1 MNVNRNNVNH
11 NNVNHSNVNHN
22 VAQRLTSMA
31 EQRPDDVAIAV
42 PLGSHRLGIKRPYR
56 QISFRQLDQDSS
68 AIAAGLMQRGLRPG
82 QRIAMLIPFNAEFI
96 TVVFALLKAGA
107 AIVLI
112 DPGMG
117 RKHLARCLEEAE
129 PDGFVGTP
137 VVHVI
142 RGILSKRF
150 PKAKLLITTG
160 RTLGW
165 PRFPTLNELQQESA
179 ESGQIYMASLDDLA
193 AIIFTTGSTGPPK
206 GVRYTH
212 RMFNR
217 QIDQIVE
224 RYQIEPGGKD
234 LSGFPLFGL
243 FNAVMGTTTIIPDM
257 NPTRPASVDPA
268 KLMDAMDQWEINQS
282 FGSPA
287 LWTAVGRYCERTG
300 RKMPTLKRV
309 LSAGA
314 PVPPR
319 VLAWVRG
326 AMHSE
331 GVVYTPYGAT
341 EALPVASI
349 ESREVLE
356 ETAARSQAGA
366 GTCVGKAF
374 SGIQWKVIDI
384 EDGPAEIM
392 SDVRELPRGQ
402 IGELMVTGDV
412 VSQHYETRQDQ
423 NAFHK
428 VFDGSRYWH
437 RMGDIGYLDEQ
448 DRFWFCGRK
457 AHRVVTA
464 ERILYTIPCEAIFNT
479 HRSVHRTALV
489 GFVEDS
495 QQENQAFQTAALV
508 IETWAK
514 SKQKDLSN
522 AMEDELLIQELRQ
535 LAQQYEHTKC
545 IQHFFI
551 YPGPLP
557 TDIRHNAKIFR
568 EKLGPWAKQQVMK
581 RKS

>member
-1 MNVNRNNVNH
+1 M
-11 NNVNHSNVNHN
+11 SATISNHN
-22 VAQRLTSMA
+22 VAQRLSLMA
-31 EQRPDDVAIAV
+31 EKRPNDIAIAV
-42 PLGSHRLGIKRPYR
+42 PLGSHKLGTKRPY
-56 QISFRQLDQDSS
+56 QEISFRQLDQESS
-68 AIAAGLMQRGLRPG
+68 AIAAGLIQRGLRPG

-117 RKHLARCLEEAE
+117 RKHLVRCLEEAE

-137 VVHVI
+137 LVHVI
-142 RGILSKRF
+142 RGVLSKRF

-160 RTLGW
+160 RRLGW
-165 PRFPTLNELQQESA
+165 PRFPALPELRQTPTDPFQNYIA
-179 ESGQIYMASLDDLA
+179 KLDDLA

-224 RYQIEPGGKD
+224 RYHIEPGGKD

-257 NPTRPASVDPA
+257 NPTRPASVDPVR
-268 KLMDAMDQWEINQS
+268 LIDAMDQWNINQS

-300 RKMPTLKRV
+300 RKMPSLKRV

-319 VLAWVRG
+319 VLAWIRN
-326 AMHSE
+326 AMAAE

-349 ESREVLE
+349 ESREVLD
-356 ETAARSQAGA
+356 ETAARSKEGA
-366 GTCVGKAF
+366 GTCVGTAF
-374 SGIQWKVIDI
+374 SGIRWKVIEI
-384 EDGPAEIM
+384 NDGPAHLM
-392 SDVRELPRGQ
+392 GDVQELPPGQ

-412 VSQHYETRQDQ
+412 VSQFYETRQDQ
-423 NAFHK
+423 NAYHK
-428 VFDGSRYWH
+428 VFDGERYWH
-437 RMGDIGYLDEQ
+437 RMGDIGYLDERG
-448 DRFWFCGRK
+448 RFWFCGRK
-457 AHRVVTA
+457 AHRVQTVNGT
-464 ERILYTIPCEAIFNT
+464 LYTIPCEAIFNT

-489 GFVEDS
+489 GFTESGVTNDG
-495 QQENQAFQTAALV
+495 AKTAALV
-508 IETWAK
+508 IETWAN
-514 SKQKDLSN
+514 SKQKDTSN
-522 AMEDELLIQELRQ
+522 ALPDEQLIRELKE
-535 LAQQYEHTKC
+535 LAKRFEHTRS
-545 IQHFFI
+545 IEHFLV

-568 EKLGPWAKQQVMK
+568 EKLGPWAKQQFMK
-581 RKS
+581 RKT

>member
-1 MNVNRNNVNH
+1 MSDSIH
-11 NNVNHSNVNHN
+11 NHN
-22 VAQRLTSMA
+22 VAQRLSVMA
-31 EQRPDDVAIAV
+31 AKRPAEIAIAV
-42 PLGSHRLGIKRPYR
+42 PQGSHRQGTNRPYHKITF
-56 QISFRQLDQDSS
+56 QELDDQSS
-68 AIAAGLMQRGLRPG
+68 AIAAGLVQLGLRPG

-117 RKHLARCLEEAE
+117 RKHLVRCLEESE

-137 VVHVI
+137 LVHVI
-142 RGILSKRF
+142 RGVLSKRF
-150 PKAKLLITTG
+150 PKAKMLITTG
-160 RTLGW
+160 RRLGW
-165 PRFPTLNELQQESA
+165 PRFPTLDELRQSPLDQFQSYVA
-179 ESGQIYMASLDDLA
+179 KLDDLA

-224 RYQIEPGGKD
+224 HYGIEPGGKD

-243 FNAVMGTTTIIPDM
+243 FNAVMGTSTIIPDM
-257 NPTRPASVDPA
+257 NPTRPASVDPRR
-268 KLMDAMDQWEINQS
+268 LIDALDQWEINQS

-287 LWTAVGRYCERTG
+287 LWTAVGRYCEQTG

-319 VLAWVRG
+319 VLAWIRS
-326 AMHSE
+326 AMADD
-331 GVVYTPYGAT
+331 GVVFTPYGAT

-349 ESREVLE
+349 ESREVLT
-356 ETAARSQAGA
+356 ETAARSREGA
-366 GTCVGKAF
+366 GTCVGRPF
-374 SGIQWKVIDI
+374 SGIRWKVIEID
-384 EDGPAEIM
+384 DGPASQL
-392 SDVRELPRGQ
+392 SDIRELPVGQ

-412 VSQHYETRQDQ
+412 VSQKYETRQDQ

-428 VFDGSRYWH
+428 VFDGERYWH
-437 RMGDIGYLDEQ
+437 RMGDIGYLDAEG
-448 DRFWFCGRK
+448 RFWFCGRK
-457 AHRVVTA
+457 AHRVQTA
-464 ERILYTIPCEAIFNT
+464 QGVLYTIPCEAIFNT

-489 GFVEDS
+489 GFGEPGK
-495 QQENQAFQTAALV
+495 QTAALV
-508 IETWAK
+508 VETWAR
-514 SKQKDLSN
+514 SKQKDLAN
-522 AMEDELLIQELRQ
+522 ALPDSQLIAELKE
-535 LAQQYEHTKC
+535 LAQRFEHTKN
-545 IQHFFI
+545 IEHIYI
-551 YPGPLP
+551 YPEPLP

-568 EKLGPWAKQQVMK
+568 ERLGPWAAQQLN
-581 RKS
+581 RK

>member
-1 MNVNRNNVNH
+1 
-11 NNVNHSNVNHN
+11 
-22 VAQRLTSMA
+22 
-31 EQRPDDVAIAV
+31 
-42 PLGSHRLGIKRPYR
+42 
-56 QISFRQLDQDSS
+56 
-68 AIAAGLMQRGLRPG
+68 
-82 QRIAMLIPFNAEFI
+82 MLIPFNAEFI

-117 RKHLARCLEEAE
+117 RKHLVRCLQEAE

-137 VVHVI
+137 VVHMI
-142 RGILSKRF
+142 RGLLSKRF

-160 RTLGW
+160 RKLGW
-165 PRFPTLNELQQESA
+165 PRFPTLNELRQA
-179 ESGQIYMASLDDLA
+179 AFTGGPNYMANLDDIA

-224 RYQIEPGGKD
+224 HYQIEPGGKD

-268 KLMDAMDQWEINQS
+268 KLIDAMEQWEINQS

-319 VLAWVRG
+319 VLAWVRS
-326 AMHSE
+326 AMHSD

-349 ESREVLE
+349 ESREVLQ
-356 ETAARSQAGA
+356 ETAARSKEGA

-374 SGIQWKVIDI
+374 SGIQWKVIEI
-384 EDGPAEIM
+384 HDGPAALM

-412 VSQHYETRQDQ
+412 VSQRYETRQDQ

-428 VFDGSRYWH
+428 VFDGQRYWH

-457 AHRVVTA
+457 AHRVLTA

-489 GFVEDS
+489 GFVEGS
-495 QQENQAFQTAALV
+495 HPENQGFQTAALV

-514 SKQKDLSN
+514 SKQRDLSN
-522 AMEDELLIQELRQ
+522 AMEDERLIQELRE
-535 LAQQYEHTKC
+535 LAQRYEHTKC
-545 IQHFFI
+545 IQHFFV

>member
-1 MNVNRNNVNH
+1 MVNTDL
-11 NNVNHSNVNHN
+11 NHN
-22 VAQRLTSMA
+22 VAQRLAEMA
-31 EQRPDDVAIAV
+31 VQRPDEIAIAA
-42 PLGSHRLGIKRPYR
+42 PLGSHKLGSRRPYH
-56 QISFRQLDQDSS
+56 QITFEQLDQQSS
-68 AIAAGLMQRGLRPG
+68 AIAAGLLQRGLKPG
-82 QRIAMLIPFNAEFI
+82 DRIAMLIPFNAEFI

-117 RKHLARCLEEAE
+117 RKHLVRCLQEAE

-137 VVHVI
+137 LVHAI
-142 RGILSKRF
+142 RGALSRRF
-150 PKAKLLITTG
+150 PKAKMFITTK
-160 RTLGW
+160 RQWGW
-165 PRFPTLNELQQESA
+165 PRFPTLDELRQTPSA
-179 ESGQIYMASLDDLA
+179 DFTSYRAKLDDLA

-224 RYQIEPGGKD
+224 HYQIQPGGKD

-257 NPTRPASVDPA
+257 NPTKPASVDPPR
-268 KLMDAMDQWEINQS
+268 LIDAMDQWGINQS

-287 LWTAVGRYCERTG
+287 LWTAVGRYCEKTG
-300 RKMPTLKRV
+300 RKMPSLKRV

-319 VLAWVRG
+319 VLAWIRS
-326 AMHSE
+326 AMAE
-331 GVVYTPYGAT
+331 DGVVFTPYGAT

-356 ETAARSQAGA
+356 ETAALSMKGA
-366 GTCVGKAF
+366 GTCVGKPF
-374 SGIQWKVIDI
+374 SGIQWKVIEI
-384 EDGPAEIM
+384 EDGPAHSMGDI
-392 SDVRELPRGQ
+392 RELASGE
-402 IGELMVTGDV
+402 IGELMVAGDV

-428 VFDGSRYWH
+428 VFDGERYWH
-437 RMGDIGYLDEQ
+437 RMGDIGYLDSQ
-448 DRFWFCGRK
+448 GRFWFCGRK
-457 AHRVVTA
+457 THRVQTTRGV
-464 ERILYTIPCEAIFNT
+464 LYTIPCEAVFNT

-489 GFVEDS
+489 GFGECGK
-495 QQENQAFQTAALV
+495 QTAALV
-508 IETWAK
+508 IETWGN
-514 SKQKDLSN
+514 SKQKDRTH
-522 AMEDELLIQELRQ
+522 AIPDEQLIEELQEIGRSH
-535 LAQQYEHTKC
+535 EHTKT
-545 IQHFFI
+545 IEHFLI

-568 EKLGPWAKQQVMK
+568 EKLGPWAQQQVMK

>member
-1 MNVNRNNVNH
+1 MPDTTH
-11 NNVNHSNVNHN
+11 NHN
-22 VAQRLTSMA
+22 VAQRLSLMA
-31 EQRPDDVAIAV
+31 KQRPADIAIAV
-42 PLGSHRLGIKRPYR
+42 PLGSHKLGTQRPY
-56 QISFRQLDQDSS
+56 QEITFQQLDEESS
-68 AIAAGLMQRGLRPG
+68 AIAAGLIQRGLRPG

-117 RKHLARCLEEAE
+117 RKHLVRCLEEAE

-137 VVHVI
+137 LVHVI
-142 RGILSKRF
+142 RGVLSKRF

-160 RTLGW
+160 RRLGW
-165 PRFPTLNELQQESA
+165 PRFPSLPELRQTSTVQFTNYLA
-179 ESGQIYMASLDDLA
+179 QLDDLA

-224 RYQIEPGGKD
+224 RYHIEPGGKD

-257 NPTRPASVDPA
+257 NPTRPASVDPVR
-268 KLMDAMDQWEINQS
+268 LIDAMDQWKINQS

-300 RKMPTLKRV
+300 RKMPSLQRV

-319 VLAWVRG
+319 VLAWVRN
-326 AMHSE
+326 AMAPN

-356 ETAARSQAGA
+356 ETAARSKEGA

-374 SGIQWKVIDI
+374 SGIQWKVIEI
-384 EDGPAEIM
+384 NDGPAKVM
-392 SDVRELPRGQ
+392 ADVKELPHGE
-402 IGELMVTGDV
+402 IGELMVSGDV
-412 VSQHYETRQDQ
+412 VSQFYETRQDQ
-423 NAFHK
+423 NAYHK
-428 VFDGSRYWH
+428 VFDGQRYWH

-448 DRFWFCGRK
+448 ERFWFCGRK
-457 AHRVVTA
+457 AHRVKTA
-464 ERILYTIPCEAIFNT
+464 NGVLYTIPCEAIFNT

-489 GFVEDS
+489 GFT
-495 QQENQAFQTAALV
+495 ENESANTAPQTAALV
-508 IETWAK
+508 VETWAN
-514 SKQKDLSN
+514 SKQKDTSN
-522 AMEDELLIQELRQ
+522 AIPDDQLIRELKELASSYQ
-535 LAQQYEHTKC
+535 HTKS
-545 IQHFFI
+545 IEHI
-551 YPGPLP
+551 LVYPGPLP

-568 EKLGPWAKQQVMK
+568 EKLGPWAKQQLQK

>member
-1 MNVNRNNVNH
+1 MSESSH
-11 NNVNHSNVNHN
+11 NHN

-31 EQRPDDVAIAV
+31 SQRPDDIAIAV
-42 PLGSHRLGIKRPYR
+42 PLGSHKLGSQRPYQ
-56 QISFRQLDQDSS
+56 QISFQQLDQESS
-68 AIAAGLMQRGLRPG
+68 AIAAGLLQRGLKPG

-117 RKHLARCLEEAE
+117 RKHLVRCLEEAE

-137 VVHVI
+137 LVHVI
-142 RGILSKRF
+142 RGVLSKRF
-150 PKAKLLITTG
+150 PKGKLLITTG
-160 RTLGW
+160 RKLGW
-165 PRFPTLNELQQESA
+165 PRFPTLSELRQSSLTGFTSYKA
-179 ESGQIYMASLDDLA
+179 KLDDLA

-224 RYQIEPGGKD
+224 HYSIEPGGRD

-257 NPTRPASVDPA
+257 NPTRPAAVDPVR
-268 KLMDAMDQWEINQS
+268 LIDAMDQWEINQS

-287 LWTAVGRYCERTG
+287 LWTAVGRYCERSG

-319 VLAWVRG
+319 VLAWIRK
-326 AMHSE
+326 AMAID

-356 ETAARSQAGA
+356 ETAARSKEGA
-366 GTCVGKAF
+366 GTCVGRAF
-374 SGIQWKVIDI
+374 SGIRWKVIDI
-384 EDGPAEIM
+384 NDDPAKVLA
-392 SDVRELPRGQ
+392 DVKELPIGQ
-402 IGELMVTGDV
+402 IGELMVSGDV
-412 VSQHYETRQDQ
+412 VSQFYETRQDQ
-423 NAFHK
+423 NAYHK
-428 VFDGSRYWH
+428 VFDGERNWH

-448 DRFWFCGRK
+448 GRFWFCGRK
-457 AHRVVTA
+457 AHRVKTTNGV
-464 ERILYTIPCEAIFNT
+464 LYTIPCEAIFNT

-489 GFVEDS
+489 GFGEP
-495 QQENQAFQTAALV
+495 NRQTAALV
-508 IETWAK
+508 IETWER
-514 SKQKDLSN
+514 SKQKDMTN
-522 AMEDELLIQELRQ
+522 AMSDEQLIRELKE
-535 LAQQYEHTKC
+535 LAKNYEHTKS
-545 IQHFFI
+545 IEHFLV

-568 EKLGPWAKQQVMK
+568 EKLGPWAQQQLSK
-581 RKS
+581 KKS